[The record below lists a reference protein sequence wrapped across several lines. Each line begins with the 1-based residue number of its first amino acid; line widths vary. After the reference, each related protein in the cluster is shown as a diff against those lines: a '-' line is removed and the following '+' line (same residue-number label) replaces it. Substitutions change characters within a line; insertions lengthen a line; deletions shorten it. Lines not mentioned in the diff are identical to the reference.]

1 MEEKSNENIDQLV
14 KNVKKIAG
22 FNKVW
27 SRDSNI
33 LTFDQSGKIF
43 NFRTLEDLRFVKS

>member
-1 MEEKSNENIDQLV
+1 MITKEA
-14 KNVKKIAG
+14 KKIAG

-43 NFRTLEDLRFVKS
+43 NVKTLEDLRFVKANVNNNSDEDA